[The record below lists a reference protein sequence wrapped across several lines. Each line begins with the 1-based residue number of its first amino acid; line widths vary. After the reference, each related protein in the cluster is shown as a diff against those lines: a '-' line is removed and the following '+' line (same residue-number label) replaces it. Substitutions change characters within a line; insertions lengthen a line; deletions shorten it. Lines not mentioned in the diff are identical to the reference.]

1 MKKTILVLI
10 SFLFISFQAV
20 EAEVGV
26 GITGAAHFLDASG
39 TETTRTSGQKNTGSH
54 SEDAVVP
61 ELFIETITDNGGA
74 FGIAYIPTRS
84 MGSKSR
90 SDTSTTGDGQDTGTY
105 KAEAELDNVIQIYG
119 DIPLTDLAGFPIYA
133 KVGVQHATITTL
145 ESLNSGSTYP
155 DQDVFGFTL
164 GLGTKGDL
172 AFGNN
177 LYYKADVTYT
187 DFEDYSANDEDG
199 TGNKVE
205 ADLEDVA
212 VKFSI
217 GYKF

>member
-20 EAEVGV
+20 KAEVGV

-172 AFGNN
+172 PLGNN

-187 DFEDYSANDEDG
+187 DFEDYSANDEAG